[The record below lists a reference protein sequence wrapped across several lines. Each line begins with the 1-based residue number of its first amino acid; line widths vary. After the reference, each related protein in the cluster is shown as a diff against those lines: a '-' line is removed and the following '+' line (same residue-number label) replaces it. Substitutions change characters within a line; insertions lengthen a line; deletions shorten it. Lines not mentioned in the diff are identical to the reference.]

1 MNIIWSNTNII
12 LATIGLVGLLSTLT
26 VLTYSF
32 ARNKTGD
39 GRYQ

>member
-1 MNIIWSNTNII
+1 MNIIWSNNNII

-32 ARNKTGD
+32 KRNRTGRGD
-39 GRYQ
+39 YQ